1 MEDFKGYK
9 YRIMTEKEKI
19 INKALEILQE
29 NSDGLRYTVLQQKI
43 KEKIPDVQLN
53 TINGTIWNLD
63 SRKPDLVYKPSRGLY
78 KLVQFRDS
86 VESLENRIPDTN
98 PNSLRE
104 ENFYESFSDWLNNE
118 LEECT
123 KSIPLGGKLF
133 KTKWTTPD
141 VIGIKKPKENDIIKP
156 DIEIISAEIKLSTS
170 EFITAFGQACSYKLF
185 SHKVY
190 IVIPEGSPEE
200 DKDKLD
206 SLCKIFGIG
215 LIFFNK
221 DSVENPNYQIRNRAI
236 KHEPDIYYSNTYL
249 KLCPDELFE

>member
-1 MEDFKGYK
+1 
-9 YRIMTEKEKI
+9 MTEKEKI

-29 NSDGLRYTVLQQKI
+29 NSDGLRYTVLQQRI

-86 VESLENRIPDTN
+86 VVEGLENRIPDTN

-156 DIEIISAEIKLSTS
+156 DIEIISVEIKLSTT
-170 EFITAFGQACSYKLF
+170 ELITAFGQACSYKLF

-190 IVIPEGSPEE
+190 IVIPESSPTE

-221 DSVENPNYQIRNRAI
+221 DSVENPSYQIRNRAI
-236 KHEPDIYYSNTYL
+236 KHEPDIYYSNAYL

>member
-104 ENFYESFSDWLNNE
+104 ENFYESFSDWLNSVRN
-118 LEECT
+118 L
-123 KSIPLGGKLF
+123 
-133 KTKWTTPD
+133 
-141 VIGIKKPKENDIIKP
+141 
-156 DIEIISAEIKLSTS
+156 
-170 EFITAFGQACSYKLF
+170 YR
-185 SHKVY
+185 
-190 IVIPEGSPEE
+190 
-200 DKDKLD
+200 
-206 SLCKIFGIG
+206 
-215 LIFFNK
+215 
-221 DSVENPNYQIRNRAI
+221 SVEN
-236 KHEPDIYYSNTYL
+236 YL
-249 KLCPDELFE
+249 KRNGQPQM